1 MADELVNF
9 ALAGQTSVANALLM
23 HYRTLGLSEVQLVAC
38 IQLLSITATD
48 PDGNVIGTLAERMHQ
63 SEENAAA
70 LVYQLTQA
78 KIVQL
83 TAHQNANHQQ
93 ADRYDFT
100 PLYRKLGHL
109 LAKKQD
115 KPAATPA
122 AKETGMAAN
131 DLYQRLEVDL
141 GRPLT
146 PYDVEL
152 VQAWLTESHYA
163 PEVIALALKE
173 AVINNVKNLKYMD
186 KILLNWEAKQL
197 KTAEQ
202 VKQYQAQLREKK
214 VRKLRVTS
222 TKPQAAATKIP
233 EFDWQKPPTPWHE

>member
-100 PLYRKLGHL
+100 PLYRKLG
-109 LAKKQD
+109 
-115 KPAATPA
+115 TS
-122 AKETGMAAN
+122 ET
-131 DLYQRLEVDL
+131 
-141 GRPLT
+141 
-146 PYDVEL
+146 
-152 VQAWLTESHYA
+152 
-163 PEVIALALKE
+163 
-173 AVINNVKNLKYMD
+173 
-186 KILLNWEAKQL
+186 
-197 KTAEQ
+197 
-202 VKQYQAQLREKK
+202 
-214 VRKLRVTS
+214 
-222 TKPQAAATKIP
+222 
-233 EFDWQKPPTPWHE
+233 